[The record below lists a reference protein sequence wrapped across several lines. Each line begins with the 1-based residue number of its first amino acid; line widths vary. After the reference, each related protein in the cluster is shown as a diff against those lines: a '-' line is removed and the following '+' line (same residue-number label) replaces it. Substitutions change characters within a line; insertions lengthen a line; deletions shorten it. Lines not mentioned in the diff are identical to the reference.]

1 MAIGIGLADR
11 GFAGLRRKIGRGV
24 RFGIGRFRSHGAA
37 HFQRLYDANPDP
49 WGFRTSLYE
58 QEKYQRTIA
67 ALGDRRFESTF
78 EVGCS
83 IGVFTRLLAQRC
95 RSLLAVDIVE
105 TPLAAAREH
114 CADLPQVQFKC
125 MDITSGWPEGQFD
138 LIVLSEVLYFLSPAA
153 IAGVAR
159 RAASCLA
166 PDGLV
171 VLVNWLGKGD
181 DPVSGDD
188 AARRFIAAA
197 TRLEVT
203 GSDRQARYRID
214 LLQAR
219 TAMPDAAREQ
229 TGR

>member
-1 MAIGIGLADR
+1 MATGIGADHGLAE
-11 GFAGLRRKIGRGV
+11 LRRQIGRGI
-24 RFGIGRFRSHGAA
+24 RFGFGRFRSHGAA

-49 WGFRTSLYE
+49 WGFRTSAYE
-58 QEKYQRTIA
+58 QAKYQRTIA
-67 ALGDRRFESTF
+67 ALGDRRFDRGF

-105 TPLAAAREH
+105 APLISAREN
-114 CADLPQVQFKC
+114 CADLPQVQFNC
-125 MDITSGWPEGQFD
+125 MDITTAWPEGRFD

-159 RAASCLA
+159 RATSSLA

-181 DPVSGDD
+181 DPLSGDD
-188 AARRFIAAA
+188 AAQHFIAAA
-197 TRLEVT
+197 AHLAVVAN
-203 GSDRQARYRID
+203 DRQARYRID
-214 LLQAR
+214 LLRAS
-219 TAMPDAAREQ
+219 DA
-229 TGR
+229 